1 MFMKRQA
8 RMGTSLALSLLLCG
22 CSTLPAQAAEAALDV
37 QSSAYVQEDGRV
49 WVRFDANGGS
59 GTLPDSMAAQK
70 GEGLT
75 LPSAQLTVRIDGE
88 TLRFVGW
95 STRLTDSLPEYEP
108 GSIITL
114 GEDTT
119 LYAVYASGECQVTYR
134 VNGVTTTEE
143 VTLGE
148 TPKEVPALPEG
159 YMGWV
164 SGSGAVVDP
173 ASTQIWGDQTF
184 TAYEAITLNTWDH
197 SKYMDG
203 SSDGLFHPGQYMTRA
218 EVAQVLYGLLAEE
231 PEARVSFTDVS
242 DDMWY
247 AEAVESLGAMG
258 ILDCEAG
265 SAFRPNA
272 AISRGEFALMLS
284 HFISGTGDL
293 ESFADV
299 PAGSRYYEAAGAAA
313 AAGLFSG
320 YADGTFRPDDAL
332 TRAQAAVVF
341 NNLLHREADASAI
354 AGNPNVRLFP
364 DVPTTYWAYGEI
376 MEATISHAY
385 DDSTGRETWTQVTAE
400 RSALSDGYYR
410 INGRLYRVQNGMFL
424 RNTTV
429 DGFTYDAQG
438 RYTTGSASLDT
449 KLNNIVETYTNSS
462 MTRDQKLRAL
472 YNYVRDNFSYLKRD
486 LVSKGETG
494 WEPAYAEEFLN
505 LRRGNCYSFSAT
517 YCLLAREL
525 GLPAYTVVGGLGASN
540 SPHGWVEIN
549 LDGTTYMF
557 DPQLEWRYLH
567 DYGRTGYNLFKMLP
581 SQARF
586 TYIR

>member
-1 MFMKRQA
+1 MSR
-8 RMGTSLALSLLLCG
+8 
-22 CSTLPAQAAEAALDV
+22 AEAV
-37 QSSAYVQEDGRV
+37 E
-49 WVRFDANGGS
+49 N
-59 GTLPDSMAAQK
+59 
-70 GEGLT
+70 
-75 LPSAQLTVRIDGE
+75 
-88 TLRFVGW
+88 
-95 STRLTDSLPEYEP
+95 
-108 GSIITL
+108 
-114 GEDTT
+114 
-119 LYAVYASGECQVTYR
+119 
-134 VNGVTTTEE
+134 
-143 VTLGE
+143 
-148 TPKEVPALPEG
+148 
-159 YMGWV
+159 GWV
-164 SGSGAVVDP
+164 SGYP
-173 ASTQIWGDQTF
+173 
-184 TAYEAITLNTWDH
+184 
-197 SKYMDG
+197 
-203 SSDGLFHPGQYMTRA
+203 
-218 EVAQVLYGLLAEE
+218 
-231 PEARVSFTDVS
+231 
-242 DDMWY
+242 
-247 AEAVESLGAMG
+247 
-258 ILDCEAG
+258 
-265 SAFRPNA
+265 
-272 AISRGEFALMLS
+272 
-284 HFISGTGDL
+284 
-293 ESFADV
+293 
-299 PAGSRYYEAAGAAA
+299 
-313 AAGLFSG
+313 
-320 YADGTFRPDDAL
+320 DGTFHPDAAL
-332 TRAQAAVVF
+332 TRAQATVVF
-341 NNLLHREADASAI
+341 NNLLHREPDTSAI
-354 AGNPNVRLFP
+354 ASNPNVRLFP
-364 DVPTTYWAYGEI
+364 DVPTNYWAYGEI

-410 INGRLYRVQNGMFL
+410 INDRLYRVQNGMFL

>member
-1 MFMKRQA
+1 
-8 RMGTSLALSLLLCG
+8 MGTSLALSLLLCG
-22 CSTLPAQAAEAALDV
+22 CSTLPAQAVEAAPDF
-37 QSSAYVQEDGRV
+37 QDSAYVQEDGRV

-95 STRLTDSLPEYEP
+95 STSLTDALPEYEP
-108 GSIITL
+108 GSVITL

-119 LYAVYASGECQVTYR
+119 LYAVYASGECRVTYR
-134 VNGVTTTEE
+134 VDGMTITEE
-143 VTLGE
+143 VKLGE
-148 TPKEVPALPEG
+148 TPNEVPALPDG
-159 YMGWV
+159 YVGWV

-184 TAYEAITLNTWDH
+184 TAYGSITLNTWDH

-231 PEARVSFTDVS
+231 SGARVSYSDVS
-242 DDMWY
+242 DSMWY
-247 AEAVESLGAMG
+247 AEAIESLGAMG

-284 HFISGTGDL
+284 HFISGTGNL
-293 ESFADV
+293 ETFVDV
-299 PAGSRYYEAAGAAA
+299 PASSRYYEAIGTAAA
-313 AAGLFSG
+313 EGLFSG
-320 YADGTFRPDDAL
+320 YADGTFHPDAAL
-332 TRAQAAVVF
+332 TRAQATVVF
-341 NNLLHREADASAI
+341 NNLLNRQPDTAVIDS
-354 AGNPNVRLFP
+354 NPNVRLFP
-364 DVPTTYWAYGEI
+364 DVPDSHWAHDEI
-376 MEATISHAY
+376 LEATVSHTFDNGA
-385 DDSTGRETWTQVTAE
+385 GRETWTQVTAE
-400 RSALSDGYYR
+400 RSALADGYHR
-410 INGRLYRVQNGMFL
+410 IGGRLYRVQNGMFL
-424 RNTTV
+424 HDTTV
-429 DGFTYDAQG
+429 DGLTYDAQG
-438 RYTTGSASLDT
+438 RYTTGSASLDQ
-449 KLNNIVETYTNSS
+449 KLNSIVETYTNSS

-472 YNYVRDNFSYLKRD
+472 YNYVRDNFTYLKRP
-486 LVSKGETG
+486 LVSKGQTG
-494 WEPAYAEEFLN
+494 WEAAYAEEFLN
-505 LRRGNCYSFSAT
+505 LGRGNCYSFSAT

-540 SPHGWVEIN
+540 SPHGWVEME
-549 LDGTTYMF
+549 LDGTVYMF

-581 SQARF
+581 SHARF

>member
-1 MFMKRQA
+1 MFMKRRA

-22 CSTLPAQAAEAALDV
+22 CSTLPAQAVEAAPDF
-37 QSSAYVQEDGRV
+37 QDSAYVQEDGRV

-95 STRLTDSLPEYEP
+95 STSLTDALPEYEP
-108 GSIITL
+108 GSVITL

-119 LYAVYASGECQVTYR
+119 LYAVYASGECRVTYR
-134 VNGVTTTEE
+134 VDGMTITEE
-143 VTLGE
+143 VKLGE
-148 TPKEVPALPEG
+148 TPNEVPALPDG
-159 YMGWV
+159 YVGWV

-184 TAYEAITLNTWDH
+184 TAYGSITLNTWDH

-231 PEARVSFTDVS
+231 SGARVSYSDVS
-242 DDMWY
+242 DSMWY
-247 AEAVESLGAMG
+247 AEAIESLGAMG

-284 HFISGTGDL
+284 HFISGTGNL
-293 ESFADV
+293 ETFVDV
-299 PAGSRYYEAAGAAA
+299 PASSRYYEAIGAAA
-313 AAGLFSG
+313 AEGLFSG
-320 YADGTFRPDDAL
+320 YADGTFHPDAAL
-332 TRAQAAVVF
+332 TRAQATVVF
-341 NNLLHREADASAI
+341 NNLLHREPDTSAI
-354 AGNPNVRLFP
+354 ASNPNVRLFP
-364 DVPTTYWAYGEI
+364 DVPTDYWAYGEI

-385 DDSTGRETWTQVTAE
+385 SSSAGRETWTQVTAE
-400 RSALSDGYYR
+400 RTALSDGYYR

-438 RYTTGSASLDT
+438 RYTTGSAALDT
-449 KLNNIVETYTNSS
+449 KLNNIVESRTNSS

-472 YNYVRDNFSYLKRD
+472 YNYVRDNFTYLKRP
-486 LVSKGETG
+486 LVSKGQTG
-494 WEPAYAEEFLN
+494 WEASYAEEFLN
-505 LRRGNCYSFSAT
+505 LGRGNCYSFSAT
-517 YCLLAREL
+517 FCLLAREL

-581 SQARF
+581 SKARF

>member
-1 MFMKRQA
+1 MKKQA
-8 RMGTSLALSLLLCG
+8 RMGTSLFLSLLLCG
-22 CSTLPAQAAEAALDV
+22 CSTLPAQAAEAAPESQD
-37 QSSAYVQEDGRV
+37 SAYVQEDGRV

-59 GTLPDSMAAQK
+59 GTVPDGLAAQR
-70 GEGLT
+70 GEEVT
-75 LPSAQLTVRIDGE
+75 LPSAQLSVRMEGD
-88 TLRFVGW
+88 TWRFVGW
-95 STRLTDSLPEYEP
+95 STSETASLPEYEP
-108 GSIITL
+108 GGSFTV

-119 LYAVYASGECQVTYR
+119 LYAVYASGDCRVTYR
-134 VNGVTTTEE
+134 VDGVTTTEK
-143 VTLGE
+143 VQPGE
-148 TPKEVPALPEG
+148 TPKKVPDLPDG
-159 YMGWV
+159 YTGWV
-164 SGSGAVVDP
+164 NGNGAAVDP
-173 ASTQIWGDQTF
+173 ASAQIWSDQTF
-184 TAYEAITLNTWDH
+184 TAYETVTLNTWDH
-197 SKYMDG
+197 GKYMDG

-218 EVAQVLYGLLAEE
+218 EVAQVLYGLLAEK
-231 PEARVSFTDVS
+231 PEARVSFSDVS
-242 DDMWY
+242 GDMWY
-247 AEAVESLGAMG
+247 AEAVETLGAMG
-258 ILDCEAG
+258 VLDCEAG
-265 SAFRPNA
+265 SAFRPDA

-376 MEATISHAY
+376 MEATISHTY
-385 DDSTGRETWTQVTAE
+385 DGSTGREVWTQVTAE
-400 RSALSDGYYR
+400 RTALPDGYYR
-410 INGRLYRVQNGMFL
+410 INGRLYRVQDGMFL
-424 RNTTV
+424 HNTTV
-429 DGFTYDAQG
+429 DGFTYDTQG
-438 RYTTGSASLDT
+438 RYTTGSATLDT

-494 WEPAYAEEFLN
+494 WEPAYAEEFLR
-505 LRRGNCYSFSAT
+505 LGRGNCYSFSAT

-540 SPHGWVEIN
+540 SPHGWVEME
-549 LDGTTYMF
+549 LDGTVYMF

-581 SQARF
+581 SHARF